1 MGEQDMRSAAR
12 ALPGRYEQVLALS
25 IAALTVLIHLPLIDL
40 PFERDEGEY
49 AYIAWRMDFG
59 EVPYLDWFD
68 QKAPGIF
75 WAYRLALALPG
86 DPVTAVH
93 GVAALFSAC
102 SAAALFLLA
111 LRLVGTAPAAVGAA
125 LFALISADPLIQG
138 TAANAEIFMLL
149 PIILANLLFLQ
160 VVEEARPP
168 PLRTLLV
175 GLLVGLG
182 VAFKQ
187 VAAVNAVFFVL
198 AYPLLTQGQR
208 RPARLAQFVGWTA
221 LGGVLV
227 WLPIFASFQARGAL
241 EAMIDATFL
250 HNLSYVGSLSLSAR
264 IENLVQTLAVL
275 RHSQGVAWVLAL
287 VGLVFLARG
296 GRHRS
301 ALYLG
306 GWALFSA
313 VGVSASGQFFP
324 HYFQQLLPAIAI
336 AACVAVKEI
345 YDAPEWRRV
354 PSWIRKTVMGGIAFA
369 PPAAIA
375 VSFWLMSPTDAVR
388 QIFPGNN
395 FDMMPAVA
403 QEIASVTAPDDTVF
417 IFGAEPEILFYA
429 QRRSASRYI
438 FLFPLYGPWADALE
452 RQRHVAQEI
461 REASP
466 AAILFMPNASFFAKG
481 NEQYITRWL
490 QKYLDEN
497 YRLHA
502 TVSAGE
508 TTQTAIQRAKDGAA
522 RAPEGKIPYGW
533 LLVRNPAPPSD

>member
-1 MGEQDMRSAAR
+1 MRPAAQ
-12 ALPGRYEQVLALS
+12 AIPGRYEKVLALS
-25 IAALTVLIHLPLIDL
+25 IAALALLIHLPLIDL

-68 QKAPGIF
+68 QKAPGVF

-111 LRLVGTAPAAVGAA
+111 LRLAGTAPAAIGAA
-125 LFALISADPLIQG
+125 LFAWLSADPLIQG
-138 TAANAEIFMLL
+138 TAANTEIFMLL

-198 AYPLLTQGQR
+198 AYPLLTRGQR
-208 RPARLAQFVGWTA
+208 RPARLARFVGWTA
-221 LGGVLV
+221 LGGALV
-227 WLPIFASFQARGAL
+227 WLPILASFQARGAL

-250 HNLSYVGSLSLSAR
+250 HNLSYVGGLSLSAR
-264 IENLVQTLAVL
+264 LQNLTRTLAVL
-275 RHSQGVAWVLAL
+275 QRSQGIAWVLAL
-287 VGLVFLARG
+287 VGFVFLVRG
-296 GRHRS
+296 GRYRS

-306 GWALFSA
+306 GWAFFSA

-324 HYFQQLLPAIAI
+324 HYFQQLLPPIAI
-336 AACVAVKEI
+336 AAGVAVKEI
-345 YDAPEWRRV
+345 YDAPEWGRV

-375 VSFWLMSPTDAVR
+375 VSFWLMSPTAAVR

-438 FLFPLYGPWADALE
+438 YLFPLYGPWPDALD
-452 RQRHVAQEI
+452 RQRQVAQEV

-466 AAILFMPNASFFAKG
+466 AAVLLMPNASFFAEG
-481 NEQYITRWL
+481 NEQYLTRWS
-490 QKYLDEN
+490 KEYVAAN

-508 TTQTAIQRAKDGAA
+508 TAQTAIQRVEDGAL
-522 RAPEGKIPYGW
+522 RIPEGRTPYG
-533 LLVRNPAPPSD
+533 LIFVRSLPPPSD

>member
-1 MGEQDMRSAAR
+1 MRPAAQ
-12 ALPGRYEQVLALS
+12 AIPGRYEKVLALS
-25 IAALTVLIHLPLIDL
+25 IAALALLIHLPLIDL

-111 LRLVGTAPAAVGAA
+111 LRLVGAAPAAVGAA
-125 LFALISADPLIQG
+125 LFAWISADPLIQG
-138 TAANAEIFMLL
+138 TAANTEIFMLL

-198 AYPLLTQGQR
+198 AYPLLARGQR
-208 RPARLAQFVGWTA
+208 RPARLARFVGWTA
-221 LGGVLV
+221 LGVALV
-227 WLPIFASFQARGAL
+227 WLPILASFQARGAL

-250 HNLSYVGSLSLSAR
+250 HNLSYVGGSSLSTR
-264 IENLVQTLAVL
+264 IENLVETLAVL
-275 RHSQGVAWVLAL
+275 RRSQGVAWVLGL
-287 VGLVFLARG
+287 VGFVFLARG
-296 GRHRS
+296 GRYRS

-324 HYFQQLLPAIAI
+324 HYFQQLL
-336 AACVAVKEI
+336 
-345 YDAPEWRRV
+345 
-354 PSWIRKTVMGGIAFA
+354 AFA

-375 VSFWLMSPTDAVR
+375 VSFWLMSPTAAVR

-438 FLFPLYGPWADALE
+438 YLFPLFGPWPDALD
-452 RQRHVAQEI
+452 RQRQVAQEVL
-461 REASP
+461 EASP
-466 AAILFMPNASFFAKG
+466 AAILFMPNASFFAEG
-481 NEQYITRWL
+481 NEQYLTRWL
-490 QKYLDEN
+490 KEYVEED

-502 TVSAGE
+502 TVGAGE
-508 TTQTAIQRAKDGAA
+508 TAQTAIQRIEGGAP
-522 RAPEGKIPYGW
+522 RMLEGKTPYG
-533 LLVRNPAPPSD
+533 LIFVRSLPTPSD

>member
-1 MGEQDMRSAAR
+1 MRPAAQ
-12 ALPGRYEQVLALS
+12 AIPGRYEKVLALS
-25 IAALTVLIHLPLIDL
+25 IAALALLIHLPLIDL

-111 LRLVGTAPAAVGAA
+111 LRLVGAAPAAVGAA
-125 LFALISADPLIQG
+125 LFAWISADPLIQG
-138 TAANAEIFMLL
+138 TAANTEIFMLL

-187 VAAVNAVFFVL
+187 VAAVNAVFFLL
-198 AYPLLTQGQR
+198 AYPLLARGQR
-208 RPARLAQFVGWTA
+208 RPARLARFVGWTA
-221 LGGVLV
+221 LGVALV
-227 WLPIFASFQARGAL
+227 WLPILASFQARGAL

-250 HNLSYVGSLSLSAR
+250 HNLSYVGGSSLSTR
-264 IENLVQTLAVL
+264 IENLVETLAVL
-275 RHSQGVAWVLAL
+275 RRSQGVAWVLGL
-287 VGLVFLARG
+287 VGFVFLARG
-296 GRHRS
+296 GRYRS

-324 HYFQQLLPAIAI
+324 HYFQQLLPPIAI
-336 AACVAVKEI
+336 AAGVAVKEI
-345 YDAPEWRRV
+345 HDAPEWGRV

-375 VSFWLMSPTDAVR
+375 VSFWLMSPTAAVR

-438 FLFPLYGPWADALE
+438 YLFPLFGPWPDALD
-452 RQRHVAQEI
+452 RQRQVAQEVL
-461 REASP
+461 EASP
-466 AAILFMPNASFFAKG
+466 AAILFMPNASFFAEG
-481 NEQYITRWL
+481 NEQYLTRWL
-490 QKYLDEN
+490 KEYVEED

-502 TVSAGE
+502 TVGAGE
-508 TTQTAIQRAKDGAA
+508 TAQTAIQRIEGGAP
-522 RAPEGKIPYGW
+522 RMLEGKTPYG
-533 LLVRNPAPPSD
+533 LIFVRSLPTPSD